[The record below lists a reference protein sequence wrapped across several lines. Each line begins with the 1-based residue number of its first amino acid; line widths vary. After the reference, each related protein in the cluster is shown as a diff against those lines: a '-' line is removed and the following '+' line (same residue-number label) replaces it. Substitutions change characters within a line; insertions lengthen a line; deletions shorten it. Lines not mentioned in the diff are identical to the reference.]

1 MIAGLFTCKYRA
13 WSGEISLANKCHP
26 VMTPSLI
33 APCAGSGIRIMLALR
48 SVWGRSF
55 ASWPQDRL
63 SADNGERRIYCM
75 IRRNYKT
82 KIWQDENTPRRKYD
96 KTKTQDEIKSVFTV
110 REISVQETCVKLW
123 TPINPKRSTI
133 QIWPKLT
140 VGRRTKWQINW
151 GYDWT
156 KLATLLPSS
165 CHHRRVEI

>member
-96 KTKTQDEIKSVFTV
+96 KTKTQDENT
-110 REISVQETCVKLW
+110 
-123 TPINPKRSTI
+123 
-133 QIWPKLT
+133 
-140 VGRRTKWQINW
+140 RRK
-151 GYDWT
+151 YKT
-156 KLATLLPSS
+156 KLKASLQWEKFLCRKLVWS
-165 CHHRRVEI
+165 CERRLTPNALRFKYGRSWQWADGRSGR